1 MAAVGT
7 REPLAPIAR
16 LLAKSNR
23 LLDSLS
29 LSDRKRLLGHCQ
41 LVELTLGEVLC
52 EPGERIRHVYFPV
65 RSFIS
70 LISPIDARAS
80 LEVGLVGD
88 EGMLGSS
95 LLLGVKLAPHR
106 ALVQGAGSAWRLKEA
121 SFCREFERSK
131 RIRDRLNRY
140 LYVTLRQMAQT
151 AVCTHFHVVEARL
164 ARWLLM
170 TGDRAHSDH
179 FLITHQF
186 MSYMLGVRR
195 EGITQ
200 AARALQRRKLIS
212 YRRGQVTI
220 LNRRAL
226 ESVACVCYAAAL
238 ESYSAILG

>member
-1 MAAVGT
+1 MN
-7 REPLAPIAR
+7 
-16 LLAKSNR
+16 NR

-29 LSDRKRLLGHCQ
+29 SSDRKRLRGHCQ
-41 LVELTLGEVLC
+41 RVELVLADVLC
-52 EPGERIRHVYFPV
+52 EAGERIRYVYFPV

-88 EGMLGSS
+88 EGMFGSS
-95 LLLGVKLAPHR
+95 LLLGVKAAPQR
-106 ALVQGAGSAWRLKEA
+106 ALVQGAGSAWRIKQA
-121 SFCREFERSK
+121 SFCRELEHSK
-131 RIRDRLNRY
+131 RMRDGLNRY
-140 LYVTLRQMAQT
+140 LYVTLRQIAQT

-195 EGITQ
+195 ERITQ
-200 AARALQRRKLIS
+200 VAHALQRRKLIS
-212 YRRGQVTI
+212 YRRGRVTI

-226 ESVACVCYAAAL
+226 ESAACVCYAAAL
-238 ESYSAILG
+238 DTYEEILG

>member
-1 MAAVGT
+1 MN
-7 REPLAPIAR
+7 
-16 LLAKSNR
+16 NR
-23 LLDSLS
+23 LLDALS
-29 LSDRKRLLGHCQ
+29 PSDRKRLLGHCQ
-41 LVELTLGEVLC
+41 RVELILADVLC
-52 EPGERIRHVYFPV
+52 EPGERIRYVYFPV

-95 LLLGVKLAPHR
+95 LILGVKIAPQR
-106 ALVQGAGSAWRLKEA
+106 ALVQGAGSAWRIKES
-121 SFCREFERSK
+121 SFCRELERSK
-131 RIRDRLNRY
+131 RMRDGLNRY

-151 AVCTHFHVVEARL
+151 AVCTHFHLVESRL

-195 EGITQ
+195 ERVTQ

-212 YRRGQVTI
+212 YRRGQVTV
-220 LNRRAL
+220 LNRHGL
-226 ESVACVCYAAAL
+226 ESAACGCYAAAL
-238 ESYSAILG
+238 ETYSEILG